1 MEAGAGLG
9 FTQSPL
15 PPTPSKRATSLDFH
29 GEECGILADKSN
41 AGEASTVEMRAHHQ
55 KNTYSGRAPTMTA
68 EILAVIA
75 FVITFIIT
83 ARITKTKREAR
94 ETKGDRDE

>member
-1 MEAGAGLG
+1 
-9 FTQSPL
+9 
-15 PPTPSKRATSLDFH
+15 
-29 GEECGILADKSN
+29 
-41 AGEASTVEMRAHHQ
+41 
-55 KNTYSGRAPTMTA
+55 MTA